1 MLIKDIV
8 EDEGVLCTEVRIL
21 WSSINRGS
29 YKGMRLQVVGVTFRP
44 CVGVF

>member
-8 EDEGVLCTEVRIL
+8 EDEGVICTEDRIL
-21 WSSINRGS
+21 WSPINRGS
-29 YKGMRLQVVGVTFRP
+29 YKVKRLQVVGFTFSP